1 MGDTPVFLWLGHAVD
16 ALALGYITEITS
28 KLTAWLTGIAA
39 AGMAL
44 WLAITGS
51 ATASGLV
58 ANPVGTLTSQA
69 FKKVWI
75 LVFALNAALFSDSV
89 VRVTD
94 AMANGFTGLFAPENT
109 PLTGGGGAAGG
120 GGTASVWTVLADFD
134 ATAWALVVKVA
145 KGIGMNL
152 KFPVVFL
159 ALLLFSV
166 GNLAIECIALYVC
179 LVAKIHRTFILAV
192 GPLFILTLLH
202 KESSGFFKGWLHL
215 LASTVVLLW
224 MVFFALGFAMYVSG
238 YIAEGVTAG
247 LDADNLL
254 KLAGSYCAIL
264 IGLAWVLLNAPAWS
278 AAMTG
283 GAPMQLG
290 TSVMQSAANT
300 YLLAKGGKGG
310 STPNLPNTAGNNV
323 GYALGHMAGSAVQTA
338 YQRMAAL
345 GRSNRT

>member
-1 MGDTPVFLWLGHAVD
+1 MGDVPVFVWLGQAVD
-16 ALALGYITEITS
+16 KLALGYLTHITS
-28 KLTAWLTGIAA
+28 TLSAWLTGIAA

-44 WLAITGS
+44 WLALTGS

-69 FKKVWI
+69 FRKVWV
-75 LVFALNAALFSDSV
+75 LVFACNAALFSSTV
-89 VRVTD
+89 VSVTD
-94 AMANGFTGLFAPENT
+94 SMANGFTALFAPADT
-109 PLTGGGGAAGG
+109 PLDTAGGASP
-120 GGTASVWTVLADFD
+120 SVWSVLARFD
-134 ATAWALVVKVA
+134 ALAWDLIVQVCKANGLT
-145 KGIGMNL
+145 L
-152 KFPVVFL
+152 LLPVQLL
-159 ALLLFSV
+159 ALALFAL
-166 GNLAIECIALYVC
+166 GNLALECIALYVC
-179 LVAKIHRTFILAV
+179 LVAKIHRTFVLAI

-224 MVFFALGFAMYVSG
+224 MVFFALGFAMFVSG
-238 YIAEGVTAG
+238 HIAEGVASG

-264 IGLAWVLLNAPAWS
+264 VGLAFVLLNAPAW
-278 AAMTG
+278 AAAITG

-300 YLLAKGGKGG
+300 YLLAKGGAKGG
-310 STPNLPNTAGNNV
+310 STPGLPNTAGNNV
-323 GYALGHMAGSAVQTA
+323 PYALGHMAGNAVNTA

-345 GRSNRT
+345 GRSNST

>member
-1 MGDTPVFLWLGHAVD
+1 MGDVPVFLWLGQAVD
-16 ALALGYITEITS
+16 NLALGYITHVTS
-28 KLTAWLTGIAA
+28 TLAAWLTGIAA

-44 WLAITGS
+44 WLALTGS

-58 ANPVGTLTSQA
+58 ASPVGTLTSQA
-69 FKKVWI
+69 FKKVWV
-75 LVFALNAALFSDSV
+75 LVFACNAALFSDAV
-89 VRVTD
+89 VGVTD
-94 AMANGFTGLFAPENT
+94 SMANAFTSLFAPADT
-109 PLTGGGGAAGG
+109 PLDAAGG
-120 GGTASVWTVLADFD
+120 AGPSVWNVLATFD
-134 ATAWALVVKVA
+134 AKAWDLVVQVA
-145 KGIGMNL
+145 KGIGMN
-152 KFPVVFL
+152 FEAPVVIL
-159 ALLLFSV
+159 ALLLFAL

-179 LVAKIHRTFILAV
+179 LVAKIHRTFILAI

-224 MVFFALGFAMYVSG
+224 MVFFALGFAMYASG
-238 YIAEGVTAG
+238 FIADGVTSG

-254 KLAGSYCAIL
+254 KLAGSYCAVL
-264 IGLAWVLLNAPAWS
+264 IGLAWVLLNAPAWA

-300 YLLAKGGKGG
+300 YLLAKGGKGN
-310 STPNLPNTAGNNV
+310 STPGLGNTAGNNV
-323 GYALGHMAGSAVQTA
+323 GYALGHLAGGAVKTA

-345 GRSNRT
+345 GRSNRA